1 MASFIVVKKF
11 VLGSYTM
18 FFDQLCNMHPPYQ
31 LELVIFSGGP
41 TEECVNF
48 AKRWQQ
54 FNILENMRRFKQLH
68 YDHVVKNERILS
80 FFNSFQEFRDEEQ
93 LWQISESIKPRGGK
107 KLI

>member
-1 MASFIVVKKF
+1 MWSRLLAWKKIGPTHVYDLF
-11 VLGSYTM
+11 RSII
-18 FFDQLCNMHPPYQ
+18 QPYH